1 VVINGGILQCEKA
14 SDLVGPLTLNG
25 ATVIA
30 NCASTNLNYRAAGY
44 TNSYLS
50 FQLVAS
56 VTVTGSSPSIISNSQ
71 TSFGVPQDGISLTNG
86 ATTFTVADVTGNASV
101 DLTIQAA
108 IGDVNADYST
118 TGTKI
123 GGVLVKAGPGT
134 MLLSGL
140 NFYSGGSI
148 ISAGT
153 LVAGTTD
160 NQALPAG
167 GSAAYAGLANAAG
180 AFGMPG
186 TTVTMGDANTP
197 ASSTPTLLIG
207 GAYTVGHPIT
217 VANYANG
224 AYTIG
229 GSTDNN
235 ATFSGAI
242 TLNQPLTISQVA
254 NTGGNTL
261 TISGGITAGS
271 GSQTV
276 TFAGPGTMNVTTT
289 PLANGSGKLGVNIP
303 TGVTLFLGAGAAPT
317 YTGVTTVNGTLD
329 VTGLGGPLT
338 LGSQT
343 LAGSGT
349 INGSLTESA
358 ATTNVFNLS
367 ASHASGNDQMTVTGT
382 VSGNGARIGIN
393 MTGASLDGSG
403 DYVLLKAGSVASGF
417 SSTPVWLGTPP
428 SNYGGFYVLTVG
440 NTVVLRQSP
449 IVVSLVTATPN
460 PATRGQLVTVSVT
473 ATTTAPSATISSVVM
488 NASAAQAGAT
498 SVTLF
503 QVGATGVY
511 TNSVTVDLT
520 QTPGTD
526 NLSVTI
532 NDTATVP
539 NSITLSIPL
548 IIVPPTI
555 VWNGNSLSD
564 NNWSDGANWLGGL
577 VPQTGE
583 YVAFAGVNRLTANMN
598 NNYTLGSLT
607 FSNNAGPFVIQT
619 TSYALTMAGGVEN
632 DSTNTE
638 TLDASLTLNLNG
650 VQTFNTAAGNIVI
663 NGPVYD
669 GTTPDGLIKTGT
681 NTLTLAGANSGYFN
695 GFVTINGG
703 TLVLSGGEYAS
714 AAPMTN
720 NAVLQLDNKYAAS
733 SYNLVLNS
741 GSTVRLR
748 SDSNNDQFSVT
759 SLTLQNASDTLT
771 FDVEP
776 LTTGSGNTLDIWD
789 GSSTILSMAFTAP
802 SNQTI
807 NVTGNSTYTMA
818 LGPITLTSPLTH
830 NFTSLS
836 INTLPNGAG
845 VKVPS
850 VTSGTWGNYL
860 NFAGGGR
867 VTVTGNLGNTS
878 SGALNTF
885 VNDGTTVT
893 LLGQTIKSGTGDAF
907 RYSVQNGM
915 LVLDNNG
922 ALTNDTTAAG
932 INTSYFFLGAATNAY
947 LAVGTPAPGVL
958 VSTNNSFNAA
968 IYLGDANSSGLFT
981 MPNLTNYVSDGD
993 TTFTNSGVFTIGGQN
1008 TSGINTYSNQIILGW
1023 TTNRGK
1029 GVTLVATTLGEVD
1042 FAGRIVANGT
1052 DTAAGV
1058 NVGDAT
1064 HKGVVKLFGA
1074 NTYAGGTTVTNCTLL
1089 VANATGSGTGS
1100 GSVLVL
1106 PNAIFGG
1113 NGTITGAV
1121 TVNGGTNFPSGSVN
1135 NATATNTVGSLTF
1148 TNGGKA
1154 EFNLSS
1160 TYNGANDQVK
1170 VTGTLNGNGASVGIN
1185 LIGGDLD
1192 QLADYVL
1199 FTNGAVTGN
1208 FAAAPVWIGTLP
1220 SDSSHWSIVTMANNN
1235 VVLRHSAIVASAASV
1250 TPNPASHGQRV
1261 TISVSATSGAASIQ
1275 SITVYD
1281 SNGAN
1286 PAIATISLYQVGSTG
1301 VWTNSVV
1308 VNVSAAT
1315 GARMLIASITDNATP
1330 NNNSSAIDI
1339 PFAIINGN
1347 EVWKGG
1353 APSNNNWNA
1362 GANWAS
1368 GVSPLLGDYVTFA
1381 GNIQLT
1387 ANMDN
1392 NYTLGSL
1399 TFSNN
1404 AGAFNITGTSV
1415 TLTLAGDVVNNS
1427 ANTQTLSV
1435 PVALSGARTFN
1446 AASNNIVVNNPVSD
1460 NGGGLTKAGTN
1471 TLTLAGNNTYTGPTT
1486 VSAGA
1491 LVLSGDNTLATGP
1504 VTNSAT
1510 LQLANASA
1518 VKSSSAVTLNSGS
1531 TLQLRADA
1539 DTIFAMTNLVLQNAS
1554 DTLNFDVAPAT
1565 SGTGHTL
1572 SVTNAL
1578 AFAAN
1583 ANQAINVTGNST
1595 YTLSLGAVTTTTTS
1609 HTPYPILAINTLPA
1623 GPALAISSITFGNWG
1638 NFLPIQ
1644 GGGKVTI
1651 TGNLANTSNGS
1662 FDLFVNDGSTL
1673 TLQGSSVKVNVGDA
1687 FRYVVQN
1694 GTLVLDNSSAL
1705 LQTNFGT
1712 GLGAGWFIIGAVTN
1726 NTVTNLFTGSGYSAP
1741 TGPIVVTNN
1750 SYNATVY
1757 LGDATHAVGGLSTA
1771 ANLTNYL
1778 SDGDVTFTN
1787 SGVFTIGGQNTSG
1800 TNTYANPIILGWTA
1814 NVGKSVTLVAAAGG
1828 QVDFN
1833 GNILANGTDT
1843 TAGVTVGDAAHT
1855 GVVRLAG
1862 TNTYAGSTTVSYGTL
1877 RVGGVI
1883 GNGAVTVA
1891 SGATLG
1897 GGGTIGGAVT
1907 VASGGNLVPGKAGT
1921 SGKVLT
1927 INNSLTLNGGS
1938 TTTMA
1943 VSHNGPT
1950 NDQVVS
1956 TSVHYGGTLTVIT
1969 NAGDAALASGD
1980 SFQLFKA
1987 GSYTGG
1993 TFTATNLPALG
2004 SGLAWSNSVATD
2016 GKLTVVTVSTI
2027 NPVPPAVQATV
2038 LGSTMTL
2045 SWPANLGWILQSNSL
2060 DLSVSGDWVNYP
2072 PDGSVGVT
2080 SVNITLD
2087 PAKTNVFFR
2096 MVKPQ

>member
-1 VVINGGILQCEKA
+1 
-14 SDLVGPLTLNG
+14 
-25 ATVIA
+25 
-30 NCASTNLNYRAAGY
+30 
-44 TNSYLS
+44 
-50 FQLVAS
+50 
-56 VTVTGSSPSIISNSQ
+56 
-71 TSFGVPQDGISLTNG
+71 
-86 ATTFTVADVTGNASV
+86 
-101 DLTIQAA
+101 
-108 IGDVNADYST
+108 
-118 TGTKI
+118 
-123 GGVLVKAGPGT
+123 
-134 MLLSGL
+134 
-140 NFYSGGSI
+140 
-148 ISAGT
+148 
-153 LVAGTTD
+153 
-160 NQALPAG
+160 
-167 GSAAYAGLANAAG
+167 
-180 AFGMPG
+180 
-186 TTVTMGDANTP
+186 
-197 ASSTPTLLIG
+197 
-207 GAYTVGHPIT
+207 
-217 VANYANG
+217 
-224 AYTIG
+224 
-229 GSTDNN
+229 
-235 ATFSGAI
+235 
-242 TLNQPLTISQVA
+242 
-254 NTGGNTL
+254 
-261 TISGGITAGS
+261 
-271 GSQTV
+271 
-276 TFAGPGTMNVTTT
+276 
-289 PLANGSGKLGVNIP
+289 
-303 TGVTLFLGAGAAPT
+303 
-317 YTGVTTVNGTLD
+317 
-329 VTGLGGPLT
+329 
-338 LGSQT
+338 
-343 LAGSGT
+343 
-349 INGSLTESA
+349 
-358 ATTNVFNLS
+358 
-367 ASHASGNDQMTVTGT
+367 
-382 VSGNGARIGIN
+382 
-393 MTGASLDGSG
+393 
-403 DYVLLKAGSVASGF
+403 
-417 SSTPVWLGTPP
+417 
-428 SNYGGFYVLTVG
+428 
-440 NTVVLRQSP
+440 
-449 IVVSLVTATPN
+449 
-460 PATRGQLVTVSVT
+460 
-473 ATTTAPSATISSVVM
+473 
-488 NASAAQAGAT
+488 
-498 SVTLF
+498 
-503 QVGATGVY
+503 
-511 TNSVTVDLT
+511 
-520 QTPGTD
+520 
-526 NLSVTI
+526 
-532 NDTATVP
+532 
-539 NSITLSIPL
+539 
-548 IIVPPTI
+548 
-555 VWNGNSLSD
+555 
-564 NNWSDGANWLGGL
+564 
-577 VPQTGE
+577 
-583 YVAFAGVNRLTANMN
+583 
-598 NNYTLGSLT
+598 
-607 FSNNAGPFVIQT
+607 
-619 TSYALTMAGGVEN
+619 
-632 DSTNTE
+632 
-638 TLDASLTLNLNG
+638 
-650 VQTFNTAAGNIVI
+650 
-663 NGPVYD
+663 
-669 GTTPDGLIKTGT
+669 
-681 NTLTLAGANSGYFN
+681 
-695 GFVTINGG
+695 
-703 TLVLSGGEYAS
+703 
-714 AAPMTN
+714 
-720 NAVLQLDNKYAAS
+720 
-733 SYNLVLNS
+733 
-741 GSTVRLR
+741 
-748 SDSNNDQFSVT
+748 
-759 SLTLQNASDTLT
+759 LQNASDTLT

-789 GSSTILSMAFTAP
+789 GGSAIWPMAFTAP

-807 NVTGNSTYTMA
+807 NVTGNSTYTLA
-818 LGPITLTSPLTH
+818 LGPITLTSLTH

-867 VTVTGNLGNTS
+867 VTVTGNLANTS
-878 SGALNTF
+878 NGALDVF

-893 LLGQTIKSGTGDAF
+893 LLGQTIKSGTGDGYC
-907 RYSVQNGM
+907 YSVQNGT

-922 ALTNDTTAAG
+922 ALTNSTDGTG

-947 LAVGTPAPGVL
+947 LAVETPAPGVL

-1052 DTAAGV
+1052 DTTAGV

-1757 LGDATHAVGGLSTA
+1757 LGDATHAAGGLSTA